1 MFEGRIGN
9 GFQGD
14 IAIDDVK
21 IVPGACA
28 PIGNCNFELDLCGWQ
43 NTNNDNFD
51 WLRSAGATLLRNT
64 GPAVDHTTNSDKGI
78 HLNLTLCLLGSFT
91 CFLSSA
97 DFFQN

>member
-78 HLNLTLCLLGSFT
+78 CFFTHCLFGNFA
-91 CFLSSA
+91 CFLVIC
-97 DFFQN
+97 